1 MASMVEREVVTAAD
15 RPAQISWGAVI
26 AGLVLVIAVSWLL
39 FLLGS
44 AIGLGVADAT
54 DSEAVGRGLGIGA
67 IIWMI
72 LTSLIAYFL
81 GGLLAGRLAGKP
93 DKTVGMLHGITL
105 WSVGTALM
113 IILSYMGVKNLVQT
127 GQDVLRGTASA
138 TAALGSAA
146 ASGATNAAQQGAGA
160 NLTNSPL
167 VASIQAQLKR
177 KASEAIASA
186 TPAGGAPVSP
196 QEAQQA
202 INQIDN
208 NTLQAMAIQLV
219 QGNTQGAKD
228 ILAANTT
235 LSEEQINSVV
245 QGVSNEV
252 QSRVDQAKAEL
263 NQAAEKAA
271 KYTQAVLWTVFI
283 SSALALLAAIAGG
296 WSGADTVRRIYVST
310 GIGRVPV

>member
-1 MASMVEREVVTAAD
+1 MVDREVVTTAD
-15 RPAQISWGAVI
+15 RPSQISWGAVI
-26 AGLVLVIAVSWLL
+26 AGLVLVVAVSWLM

-44 AIGLGVADAT
+44 AIGLGVADAS

-81 GGLLAGRLAGKP
+81 GGILAGRLAGKP

-105 WSVGTALM
+105 WGVGTALM
-113 IILSYMGVKNLVQT
+113 MILSYMGVKNLIQT
-127 GQDVLRGTASA
+127 GQDVLRGTASV
-138 TAALGSAA
+138 TAALGAA
-146 ASGATNAAQQGAGA
+146 AAGGAASTARGTGADLA
-160 NLTNSPL
+160 NSPL

-202 INQIDN
+202 MNQIDN

-235 LSEEQINSVV
+235 LTEDQINSVV

-271 KYTQAVLWTVFI
+271 KYTQALLWTVFI
-283 SSALALLAAIAGG
+283 SSVLALLAAIAGG
-296 WSGADTVRRIYVST
+296 WSGADRVRRIYVGAGT
-310 GIGRVPV
+310 GRVPG